1 LCYYKKS
8 GRKHHAYDEYV
19 NIGLSPESTEVRKM
33 ITLLQITD
41 TPVSVPQIIAVGGVA
56 GLIFLGKLVGAPLI
70 ALSAILWLH
79 GLSS

>member
-1 LCYYKKS
+1 
-8 GRKHHAYDEYV
+8 
-19 NIGLSPESTEVRKM
+19 M

-56 GLIFLGKLVGAPLI
+56 GLVFLDELVGAPLI

>member
-1 LCYYKKS
+1 
-8 GRKHHAYDEYV
+8 
-19 NIGLSPESTEVRKM
+19 M

-56 GLIFLGKLVGAPLI
+56 GLIFLGKLVGALLI
-70 ALSAILWLH
+70 ALSTILWLH